1 MSVLVKML
9 RAVFFAV
16 VFTAACLYINA
27 YVQAQLLVANYQA
40 KADKAMKHYE
50 DVSNT
55 LKG

>member
-1 MSVLVKML
+1 ML